1 MSPQPSSPPERSRC
15 THTQGYFRTSSDCT
29 YIHHK
34 TLITSEPWSRLHVS
48 MYPGPMTPNR
58 SHTVPSRLIHT
69 PGDTPRLPGSSPPT
83 TGWCDATDIPSS
95 SWGAQS
101 IYSYS
106 PYRCNKPPDKGK
118 CMHSLVDPP
127 DPPKSFNLI
136 KSNRKNRPFSNPS
149 SWAVPKTWRSLE
161 RENFFNHFLSL
172 RTSSRTER
180 VQARMRGPEIN
191 NNSTKNKG

>member
-15 THTQGYFRTSSDCT
+15 NHTLGYFQTSSDCM

-34 TLITSEPWSRLHVS
+34 ALIISELWSRMDGS

-58 SHTVPSRLIHT
+58 SHTVPSWLVYPPDGH
-69 PGDTPRLPGSSPPT
+69 PRIPGSSPPT
-83 TGWCDATDIPSS
+83 TGWCDATNIPDRSS
-95 SWGAQS
+95 GSQS
-101 IYSYS
+101 IYSFS
-106 PYRCNKPPDKGK
+106 AYRCNKPPDKGK
-118 CMHSLVDPP
+118 CMHLLVDPP
-127 DPPKSFNLI
+127 DPPHSFNLI
-136 KSNRKNRPFSNPS
+136 QSIRKNRPFSNPS
-149 SWAVPKTWRSLE
+149 SWAVPKTWRSLK
-161 RENFFNHFLSL
+161 RKSFFNHFLSL

>member
-15 THTQGYFRTSSDCT
+15 NHTLGYFQTSSDCM

-34 TLITSEPWSRLHVS
+34 APIISERLSRMDGSV
-48 MYPGPMTPNR
+48 YPGSMTPNR
-58 SHTVPSRLIHT
+58 SHTVPSWLVY
-69 PGDTPRLPGSSPPT
+69 PPDDPPRIPGSSPPT
-83 TGWCDATDIPSS
+83 TGWRDTTVIPRR

-127 DPPKSFNLI
+127 DPPQSFNFI
-136 KSNRKNRPFSNPS
+136 QSIRKNRPFSNPS
-149 SWAVPKTWRSLE
+149 SWAVPKTWRSLG
-161 RENFFNHFLSL
+161 RKQHK
-172 RTSSRTER
+172 
-180 VQARMRGPEIN
+180 EII
-191 NNSTKNKG
+191 TCH

>member
-15 THTQGYFRTSSDCT
+15 NHTLGFFQTSSDCM

-34 TLITSEPWSRLHVS
+34 APIISELWSRMDGSV
-48 MYPGPMTPNR
+48 YPGSMTPNR
-58 SHTVPSRLIHT
+58 SHTVPNWLVY
-69 PGDTPRLPGSSPPT
+69 PPDDPPRIPGSSPPT
-83 TGWCDATDIPSS
+83 TGWRDTTVIPRR

-106 PYRCNKPPDKGK
+106 PYRCNKPPDKGM
-118 CMHSLVDPP
+118 CMYLLVDPSE
-127 DPPKSFNLI
+127 PPQSFNLI

-149 SWAVPKTWRSLE
+149 SWAVPKTWRSLD
-161 RENFFNHFLSL
+161 RANFFNHFLSS